1 MHGVL
6 GSKTPPRRCAHRRWV
21 GAILA
26 FLAMLAIGPS
36 PAQEPEPHPG
46 SPTPEAIPKPAARNA
61 ATQAGPHPGLPPP
74 EAITACASKLS
85 GAPCHFKG
93 GDRTITGTCQTKMG
107 QLVCVPDRPPPG
119 PPGGAGESTPP
130 RGEDGPRD
138 STPAGPPRDR
148 GDPGSSG
155 QRSKDRPPPPLQAGP
170 RPPPAAFEACTLAS
184 EGSRCVV
191 QTSKGNIAGAC
202 GLYQGRLAC
211 IPARP
216 SD

>member
-6 GSKTPPRRCAHRRWV
+6 RSKTPPRRCAHDRWV
-21 GAILA
+21 RAILA

-46 SPTPEAIPKPAARNA
+46 SPA
-61 ATQAGPHPGLPPP
+61 P

-93 GDRTITGTCQTKMG
+93 GNRTITGTCESKMG

-130 RGEDGPRD
+130 GGEAGPRD
-138 STPAGPPRDR
+138 SRPTGPPRDR

-155 QRSKDRPPPPLQAGP
+155 QRSKDRPPHPLQAGP

-191 QTSKGNIAGAC
+191 QTSKGDIAGAC
-202 GLYQGRLAC
+202 GLYEGRLAC
-211 IPARP
+211 IPTRP
-216 SD
+216 RD